1 MKQFEAKARPLSFLF
16 DSYLSMVFKDS
27 AQSMQVSVES
37 EITEATHLS
46 LTKVGKN
53 NNNGV

>member
-1 MKQFEAKARPLSFLF
+1 
-16 DSYLSMVFKDS
+16 MVFKDS